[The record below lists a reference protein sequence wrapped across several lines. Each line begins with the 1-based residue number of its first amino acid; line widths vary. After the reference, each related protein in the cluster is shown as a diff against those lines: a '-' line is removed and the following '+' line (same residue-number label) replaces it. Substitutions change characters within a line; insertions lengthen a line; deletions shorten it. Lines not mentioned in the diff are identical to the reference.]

1 MKGLFETYI
10 DVLEEA
16 ISNSQITNPIE
27 KKLQVKFK
35 YGDESSWREGE
46 IYVFGKNH
54 LGNELLRIYQ
64 TSGASKTGN
73 NQWKTFRRDKIKDLK
88 VLKTFFFFDKKF
100 DKMRDKFNT
109 SGDKNMTQVYNIAK
123 F

>member
-10 DVLEEA
+10 NVLEEA

-35 YGDESSWREGE
+35 YEDESSWRVGE
-46 IYVFGKNH
+46 IYVFGKNY

-64 TSGASKTGN
+64 TEGPSQRGN
-73 NQWKTFRRDKIKDLK
+73 NQWKTFRRDKIKELK

-100 DKMRDKFNT
+100 DKARDKFNP
-109 SGDKNMTQVYNIAK
+109 SGDKNMNQIYNIVK